1 MKKFLD
7 GRVAIVTG
15 AGSGLGKAHAL
26 ALASH
31 GARVVVNDVAGAQPG
46 SPGRAVAD
54 EIVRAGGSAMADGGD
69 VTDFAQM
76 QAMVARVAGEWGRVD
91 ILVNNAGVLRD
102 RTFAKMSLDD
112 FRLVMEVHLMGSVN
126 CVKAVWE
133 LMRTQKYGRIVMTT
147 SSSGLYG
154 NFGQSN
160 YSAAKMALVGL
171 MQTLA
176 LEGERQDIRV
186 NCLAPT
192 AATAMTEG
200 VLAPDALARLQ
211 PASVSPGLIA
221 LVGEDAPTRTILL
234 AGAGSFE
241 SANITMTRGVFI
253 GGVQDA
259 QDTEEVAAQVRAR
272 MEDIRNREGESVPGT
287 GFEQYR
293 LELAKA
299 GIEVALPG

>member
-15 AGSGLGKAHAL
+15 AGSGLGRSHAL
-26 ALASH
+26 ALAQH
-31 GARVVVNDVAGAQPG
+31 GASVVVNDIAGDGPG

-54 EIVRAGGSAMADGGD
+54 EIMRVGGRAIAHGGD
-69 VTDFAQM
+69 VTDFAAM
-76 QAMVARVAGEWGRVD
+76 ETMVARAIGEWGHVD
-91 ILVNNAGVLRD
+91 ILVNNAGILRD
-102 RTFAKMSLDD
+102 RTVAKMSLDD
-112 FRLVMEVHLMGSVN
+112 FRLVMDVHLMGTVH

-133 LMRTQKYGRIVMTT
+133 PMRERGYGRIEMTT

-154 NFGQSN
+154 NFGQTN

-176 LEGERQDIRV
+176 LEGARHDIRV

-200 VLAPDALARLQ
+200 VLAPEALARLQ
-211 PASVSPGLIA
+211 PAAVSPGVVA

-241 SANITMTRGVFI
+241 SANITMTQGVVI
-253 GGVQDA
+253 DPTHDPV
-259 QDTEEVAAQVRAR
+259 EQVCSR
-272 MEDIRNREGESVPGT
+272 MDEIRDRRNERVPAT
-287 GFEQYR
+287 GFEQYQ
-293 LELAKA
+293 LELSKA
-299 GIEVALPG
+299 GFAVALPH

>member
-1 MKKFLD
+1 MKKYLD

-26 ALASH
+26 ELARQ
-31 GARVVVNDVAGAQPG
+31 GARVVVNDVAGSQPG

-54 EIVRAGGSAMADGGD
+54 EIVRAGGAALADGGD

-76 QAMVARVAGEWGRVD
+76 QALVARTIEAWGGVD
-91 ILVNNAGVLRD
+91 ILVNNAGILRD

-126 CVKAVWE
+126 CTKAVWDH
-133 LMRTQKYGRIVMTT
+133 MRERRWGRIVMTT

-176 LEGERQDIRV
+176 LEGERHGIRV

-192 AATAMTEG
+192 AATAMTQG
-200 VLAPDALARLQ
+200 VLAPDALARLH
-211 PASVSPGLIA
+211 PGAVSPALVA

-241 SANITMTRGVFI
+241 SANITMTHGVFI
-253 GGVQDA
+253 GDA
-259 QDTEEVAAQVRAR
+259 QDTAAEVRAR
-272 MEDIRNREGESVPGT
+272 MDEIRDRAGETVPAT